1 MRKIF
6 SFLMG
11 ALMGALVGATL
22 ALLLT
27 PVPGK
32 DLQTQMQERFQYI
45 QAEVKNAAAAR
56 RAELEKQL
64 AEMRSPRAPQA

>member
-1 MRKIF
+1 MRQF
-6 SFLMG
+6 FMFLMG

-32 DLQTQMQERFQYI
+32 DLQSQMQERVQFI
-45 QAEVKNAAAAR
+45 QSEVKNAAAAR
-56 RAELEKQL
+56 RADLEQQL
-64 AEMRSPRAPQA
+64 ADLRAPRKVE

>member
-6 SFLMG
+6 SFLVG
-11 ALMGALVGATL
+11 VLLGALVGATL

-32 DLQTQMQERFQYI
+32 DLQTQMQDRVQFI
-45 QAEVKNAAAAR
+45 QNEVKNAAVTR
-56 RAELEKQL
+56 RSELEKQL
-64 AEMRSPRAPQA
+64 ADLRSPRAPQ

>member
-1 MRKIF
+1 MKKIF
-6 SFLMG
+6 MFLVGILLG
-11 ALMGALVGATL
+11 AMVGATL

-32 DLQTQMQERFQYI
+32 DLQAQMQERVQYI
-45 QAEVKNAAAAR
+45 QKEVKTAADTR

-64 AEMRSPRAPQA
+64 GEMRSPRAPQ

>member
-1 MRKIF
+1 MKKIF
-6 SFLMG
+6 MFLVGILLG
-11 ALMGALVGATL
+11 AMVGATL

-32 DLQTQMQERFQYI
+32 DLQAQMQDRVQYI
-45 QAEVKNAAAAR
+45 QKEVKSAAGTR

-64 AEMRSPRAPQA
+64 ADMRSPRAPQ

>member
-1 MRKIF
+1 MRKLL
-6 SFLMG
+6 SFLVG
-11 ALMGALVGATL
+11 VILGALVGVTL

-32 DLQTQMQERFQYI
+32 DLQAQMQERVQYI
-45 QAEVKNAAAAR
+45 QSEVKSAAATR

-64 AEMRSPRAPQA
+64 ADLRAPRKSE

>member
-1 MRKIF
+1 MRKCFI
-6 SFLMG
+6 FLMG

-32 DLQTQMQERFQYI
+32 DLQTQMQERVQFI
-45 QAEVKNAAAAR
+45 QNEVKNAAAVR
-56 RAELEKQL
+56 RSELEKQL
-64 AEMRSPRAPQA
+64 ADLRSPRAPQ